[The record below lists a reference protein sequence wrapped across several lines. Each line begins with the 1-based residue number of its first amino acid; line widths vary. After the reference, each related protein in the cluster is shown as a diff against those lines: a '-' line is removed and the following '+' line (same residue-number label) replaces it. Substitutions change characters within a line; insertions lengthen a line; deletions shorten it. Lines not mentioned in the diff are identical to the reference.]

1 MRKMVS
7 EKKIPAYYG
16 YELKDISY
24 AEYQKK
30 EQAGAK
36 KRLLFKNMSEFCG
49 LFLESVCGFIKEL
62 FSPEVISLL
71 VVISIVVYMLL
82 VLV

>member
-1 MRKMVS
+1 MVS

-16 YELKDISY
+16 YELKEISY
-24 AEYQKK
+24 EEYQKR

-36 KRLLFKNMSEFCG
+36 KRLFYKNMSEFCG
-49 LFLESVCGFIKEL
+49 LFLESVCGFLKEL
-62 FSPEVISLL
+62 FSPEVVSLL

>member
-1 MRKMVS
+1 MVS

-16 YELKDISY
+16 YELKEISY
-24 AEYQKK
+24 DEYQKR

-36 KRLLFKNMSEFCG
+36 KRLFYKNMSEHCG
-49 LFLESVCGFIKEL
+49 LFLESVCGFFKEL

>member
-1 MRKMVS
+1 MVS

-16 YELKDISY
+16 YELKDVSY
-24 AEYQKK
+24 AEYQKRA
-30 EQAGAK
+30 QDRAK
-36 KRLLFKNMSEFCG
+36 KRLFYKNMSELCG
-49 LFLESVCGFIKEL
+49 LFLESVCGFLKEL